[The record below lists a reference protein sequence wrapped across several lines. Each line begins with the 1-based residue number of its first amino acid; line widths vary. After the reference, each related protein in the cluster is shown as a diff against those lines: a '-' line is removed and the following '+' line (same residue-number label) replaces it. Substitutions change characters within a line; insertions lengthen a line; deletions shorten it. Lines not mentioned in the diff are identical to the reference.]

1 MEFLWA
7 PWRIE
12 YIKQA
17 GKKDEGCILCDKP
30 AKGNDRANLI
40 LFRGRFNF
48 VILNA
53 YPYNAG
59 HLMVAPFAHQARLSL
74 LGMEERHE
82 HIDLVSRCV
91 EVLAEAMHPTGFNT
105 GMNLGRT
112 AGAGVDQHLH
122 GHVVPRWEGDTN
134 FMPVLSDTRVV
145 NQALAETYDMLKQHF
160 GE

>member
-1 MEFLWA
+1 MEYLLA

-30 AKGNDRANLI
+30 AAGRDKEDLI

-48 VILNA
+48 VIMNA

-59 HLMVAPFAHQARLSL
+59 HLMVAPFSHLARLSL
-74 LGMEERHE
+74 LEPKERHE
-82 HIDLVSRCV
+82 HIDLISRCADI
-91 EVLAEAMHPTGFNT
+91 LQEAMKPAGFNT

-112 AGAGVDQHLH
+112 AGAGVDRHLH
-122 GHVVPRWEGDTN
+122 SHIVPRWEGDTN
-134 FMPVLSDTRVV
+134 FMPVLADTRVV
-145 NQALAETYDMLKQHF
+145 NQALAETYDLLKPFF
-160 GE
+160 G